1 MFNQKIYQF
10 ITENF
15 LNEKDINEAI
25 SQAIILLIE

>member
-25 SQAIILLIE
+25 SQAVILLIE